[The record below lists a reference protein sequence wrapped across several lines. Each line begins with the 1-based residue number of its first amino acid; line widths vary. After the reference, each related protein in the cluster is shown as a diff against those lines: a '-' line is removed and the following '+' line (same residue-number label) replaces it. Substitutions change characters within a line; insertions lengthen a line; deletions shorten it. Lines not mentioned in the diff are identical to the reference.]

1 MPNSHHSFNGSST
14 SSHKV
19 PVPYAMHVALLC
31 IKYLSL
37 TQRKLFLFTKKH
49 IQLSAWSTFSLK
61 AHTLI
66 QRISHLQS
74 LIVPMRTPRFILA
87 MQLNLVHKL
96 FNISQ
101 CFNHRWWSWHMSFCH
116 LIKCFMR
123 GTF

>member
-19 PVPYAMHVALLC
+19 PVPYAMHVAPLC

-37 TQRKLFLFTKKH
+37 TQRKLFLFTK
-49 IQLSAWSTFSLK
+49 
-61 AHTLI
+61 AHTVI
-66 QRISHLQS
+66 CMEHIFIESAYPHSTYITHLQS

-87 MQLNLVHKL
+87 MQLNLFHKL

>member
-19 PVPYAMHVALLC
+19 PVPYAMHVAPLVL
-31 IKYLSL
+31 IVNS
-37 TQRKLFLFTKKH
+37 TQVVPIHKKH

-61 AHTLI
+61 AHTPHSTYI
-66 QRISHLQS
+66 THLQS

-87 MQLNLVHKL
+87 MRLNLVHKL

-123 GTF
+123 STF

>member
-1 MPNSHHSFNGSST
+1 MPKSHHSFNGSST
-14 SSHKV
+14 SSYKV
-19 PVPYAMHVALLC
+19 PIPNSTHVVP
-31 IKYLSL
+31 
-37 TQRKLFLFTKKH
+37 
-49 IQLSAWSTFSLK
+49 
-61 AHTLI
+61 
-66 QRISHLQS
+66 HLQS

-87 MQLNLVHKL
+87 MRLNLVHKL